1 MLNYYLV
8 EENEILKQDLYIKI
22 KIKIMLLKKLQ
33 LKTIDYRFGLTMCF
47 LLFFN
52 SVISAQE
59 IIKDVVAEKPVEAVH
74 SGQRQKVDGII
85 ATVGD
90 YIVLDSDIDKGFLE
104 ITAQGGSVK
113 DITRCQ
119 MLGKLLE
126 DKLYAH
132 QAIQDSIIVSDA
144 EVRSMMDDRLNYMLQ
159 QVGDINKVVAYY
171 KKNSVEE
178 FKTYFSD
185 ILKEQKLASE
195 MRDKIVK
202 DVEITPEEV
211 RNFFKKIPKEELPT
225 FGAEME
231 VAQIVIEP
239 KVSKEDKQKV
249 IDRLNAI
256 RKDVLEGSSFAT
268 KAVLYS
274 LDPGSAP
281 NGGFYKMTRKTP
293 FVKEFKDVAF
303 SLQEGE
309 ISEPFE
315 TTFGYH
321 IIMVDKIKGQEV
333 ELRHI
338 LISPTVSEDALKEA
352 KERIINIR
360 NKIVSKEI
368 SFADAARTESDEKE
382 TRANGGTL
390 VNPNTQDTR
399 FELTKMD
406 PTLYSQVSNLK
417 DDEVSQPLLNT
428 DDKGKKTYKLIT
440 VTNRIDEHVA
450 DYAKDYTKIK
460 ELALKEK
467 QINAIAKWFD
477 TKIKDTYIKI
487 IGEYRDC
494 SFANNWL
501 KK

>member
-1 MLNYYLV
+1 
-8 EENEILKQDLYIKI
+8 
-22 KIKIMLLKKLQ
+22 MLLKKLQ
-33 LKTIDYRFGLTMCF
+33 LKTIDYKFVLTICF
-47 LLFFN
+47 FLFFAP
-52 SVISAQE
+52 VITAQE
-59 IIKDVVAEKPVEAVH
+59 IIPDVVAQKPVEAP
-74 SGQRQKVDGII
+74 SGGRLKIDGII

-104 ITAQGGSVK
+104 IAASGGSTK

-144 EVRSMMDDRLNYMLQ
+144 EVRGMMEDRLNYMIQ
-159 QVGDINKVVAYY
+159 QVGDINKVVEYY
-171 KKNSVEE
+171 KKGSVEE
-178 FKTYFSD
+178 FKTYFAD

-195 MRDKIVK
+195 MRDKIIK

-211 RNFFKKIPKEELPT
+211 RNFFKKIPKDELPT

-231 VAQIVIEP
+231 VAQIVVEP

-249 IDRLNAI
+249 IDRLNSI
-256 RKDVLEGSSFAT
+256 RQDVLEGSSFAT

-274 LDPGSAP
+274 QDPGSAP
-281 NGGFYKMTRKTP
+281 NGGYYKMTRKTP

-303 SLQEGE
+303 SLQAGE
-309 ISEPFE
+309 ISQPFE
-315 TTFGYH
+315 TIYGFH
-321 IIMVDKIKGQEV
+321 IIMVEKIKGQEV

-338 LISPTVSEDALKEA
+338 LISPTVSEAALKEA
-352 KERIINIR
+352 KERITNIR
-360 NKIVSKEI
+360 NKIINKELT
-368 SFADAARTESDEKE
+368 FAEAARTESDEKE

-390 VNPNTQDTR
+390 VNPTTQDTR

-417 DDEVSQPLLNT
+417 GDEISQPLLNT
-428 DDKGKKTYKLIT
+428 DDKNKKTYKLIT
-440 VTNRIDEHVA
+440 VTNRIDEHTA

-467 QINAIAKWFD
+467 QIDAIAKWFD
-477 TKIKDTYIKI
+477 NKIKDTYIKI
-487 IGEYRDC
+487 IGEYKDC
-494 SFANNWL
+494 TFANNWL

>member
-1 MLNYYLV
+1 
-8 EENEILKQDLYIKI
+8 
-22 KIKIMLLKKLQ
+22 MLLKKIQ
-33 LKTIDYRFGLTMCF
+33 LKTIDYKFGLTICF

-52 SVISAQE
+52 SFISAQE
-59 IIKDVVAEKPVEAVH
+59 IIPDVVVAEKQVEAP
-74 SGQRQKVDGII
+74 SGQKQKIDGII

-90 YIVLDSDIDKGFLE
+90 YIVLDSDIDKGYLE
-104 ITAQGGSVK
+104 ITSQGGSTK

-144 EVRSMMDDRLNYMLQ
+144 EVRGMMEERLNYMMQ

-178 FKTYFSD
+178 FKTYFAD

-195 MRDKIVK
+195 MQKKII
-202 DVEITPEEV
+202 DAVEITPEEV
-211 RNFFKKIPKEELPT
+211 RNFFKKIPKDELPT

-231 VAQIVIEP
+231 VAQIVVEP
-239 KVSKEDKQKV
+239 KVSKEDEQKV
-249 IDRLNAI
+249 IDRLNGI
-256 RKDVLEGSSFAT
+256 RKDVLDGSSFAT

-274 LDPGSAP
+274 QDPGSSSS
-281 NGGFYKMTRKTP
+281 GGFYKMTRKTP

-303 SLQEGE
+303 SLAEGE
-309 ISEPFE
+309 ISEPFK
-315 TTFGYH
+315 TNFGYH

-338 LISPTVSEDALKEA
+338 LIAPTVSEDALKEA

-360 NKIVSKEI
+360 KKIESKEI

-417 DDEVSQPLLNT
+417 DAEISQPLLNT
-428 DDKGKKTYKLIT
+428 DEKGKKTYKLIT
-440 VTNRIDEHVA
+440 VTNRIEEHTA

-467 QINAIAKWFD
+467 QISAIAKWFD
-477 TKIKDTYIKI
+477 EKIKDTYIKI

-494 SFANNWL
+494 TFTNNWL

>member
-1 MLNYYLV
+1 
-8 EENEILKQDLYIKI
+8 
-22 KIKIMLLKKLQ
+22 MLLKKLQ
-33 LKTIDYRFGLTMCF
+33 LKTIDYKLVLTMCF
-47 LLFFN
+47 LFFFN
-52 SVISAQE
+52 SIISAQE
-59 IIKDVVAEKPVEAVH
+59 IIKDTVIQKPVQLQ
-74 SGQRQKVDGII
+74 SGQKQKIDGII
-85 ATVGD
+85 ANVGD
-90 YIVLDSDIDKGFLE
+90 YIVLDSDIDKGYLE
-104 ITAQGGSVK
+104 ITAQGGSIK

-132 QAIQDSIIVSDA
+132 QAIQDSIVVSDA
-144 EVRSMMDDRLNYMLQ
+144 EIRGMMDDRLNYMVQ

-195 MRDKIVK
+195 MTKKIV
-202 DVEITPEEV
+202 DAVEITPEEV

-231 VAQIVIEP
+231 VAQIVVEP
-239 KVSKEDKQKV
+239 KVSEEDEQKV
-249 IDRLNAI
+249 KDRLNAI

-274 LDPGSAP
+274 QDPGSSP

-303 SLQEGE
+303 SLGEGE
-309 ISEPFE
+309 ISEPFK

-338 LISPTVSEDALKEA
+338 LIAPTVSETALKDA
-352 KERIINIR
+352 KERIANIR
-360 NKIVSKEI
+360 DKIENKEI
-368 SFADAARTESDEKE
+368 TFADAARTESDEKE

-390 VNPNTQDTR
+390 INPNTQDTR

-417 DDEVSQPLLNT
+417 DNEISQPILNT

-440 VTNRIDEHVA
+440 ITNRIDAHTA

-467 QINAIAKWFD
+467 QITTISKWFD

-494 SFANNWL
+494 NFVYNWL

>member
-1 MLNYYLV
+1 MS
-8 EENEILKQDLYIKI
+8 LKQF
-22 KIKIMLLKKLQ
+22 Q
-33 LKTIDYRFGLTMCF
+33 LKTIDYKFVLTVCF

-52 SVISAQE
+52 TITFAQE
-59 IIKDVVAEKPVEAVH
+59 IISDTVAAKPVQVASIDKH
-74 SGQRQKVDGII
+74 KIDGII
-85 ATVGD
+85 ANVGD
-90 YIVLDSDIDKGFLE
+90 YIILDSDIDKGYLE
-104 ITAQGGSVK
+104 ISSQGGSIK
-113 DITRCQ
+113 DISRCQ

-132 QAIQDSIIVSDA
+132 QAIQDSIVVSDA
-144 EVRSMMDDRLNYMLQ
+144 EVRTMMDDRLNYMLQ
-159 QVGDINKVVAYY
+159 QVGDINKVVEYY

-178 FKTYFSD
+178 FKTYFAD

-195 MRDKIVK
+195 MQKKII
-202 DVEITPEEV
+202 DGVEITPEEV

-231 VAQIVIEP
+231 VAQIVVEP
-239 KVSKEDKQKV
+239 KVSPADKQKV
-249 IDRLNAI
+249 IDRLKGIKN
-256 RKDVLEGSSFAT
+256 DVLAGSSFAT

-274 LDPGSAP
+274 QDPGSSS
-281 NGGFYKMTRKTP
+281 NGGYYKMTRKTP

-303 SLQEGE
+303 SLAEGE

-315 TTFGYH
+315 TNFGYH

-333 ELRHI
+333 QLRHI

-352 KERIINIR
+352 KERISNIR
-360 NKIVSKEI
+360 AKIVSKEVT
-368 SFADAARTESDEKE
+368 FANAARADSDEKE
-382 TRANGGTL
+382 TRANGGVL
-390 VNPNTQDTR
+390 INPSTQDTR

-406 PTLYSQVSNLK
+406 PTLYGQVSNLK

-440 VTNRIDEHVA
+440 ITNRIDQHTA
-450 DYAKDYTKIK
+450 DYAKDYIKIK

-487 IGEYRDC
+487 IGEYKDC
-494 SFANNWL
+494 HFTNNWL

>member
-1 MLNYYLV
+1 
-8 EENEILKQDLYIKI
+8 
-22 KIKIMLLKKLQ
+22 MLLKKLQ
-33 LKTIDYRFGLTMCF
+33 LKTIDYKLMLTMCF
-47 LLFFN
+47 LFFFT
-52 SVISAQE
+52 SIISAQE
-59 IIKDVVAEKPVEAVH
+59 IIKDTVIKKPVEIP
-74 SGQRQKVDGII
+74 SGQKQKIDGII

-90 YIVLDSDIDKGFLE
+90 YIVLDSDIDKGYLE
-104 ITAQGGSVK
+104 ITAQGGSTK

-132 QAIQDSIIVSDA
+132 QAIQDSIVVSDA
-144 EVRSMMDDRLNYMLQ
+144 EVRSMMDDRLNYMIQ

-178 FKTYFSD
+178 FKTYFAD

-195 MRDKIVK
+195 MTKKIV
-202 DVEITPEEV
+202 DAVEITPEEV
-211 RNFFKKIPKEELPT
+211 RNFFKKIPKDELPT

-231 VAQIVIEP
+231 VAQIVVEP
-239 KVSKEDKQKV
+239 KVSAEDEQKV
-249 IDRLNAI
+249 KDRLNAI

-274 LDPGSAP
+274 QDPGSSP

-303 SLQEGE
+303 SLGEGE
-309 ISEPFE
+309 ISEPFK
-315 TTFGYH
+315 TNFGYH

-338 LISPTVSEDALKEA
+338 LIAPTVSETALKDA
-352 KERIINIR
+352 KERINNIR
-360 NKIVSKEI
+360 AKIENKEI
-368 SFADAARTESDEKE
+368 TFAEAARTESDEKE

-417 DDEVSQPLLNT
+417 DNEISQPLLNT

-440 VTNRIDEHVA
+440 ITNRIDSHTA

-467 QINAIAKWFD
+467 QITTIAKWFD
-477 TKIKDTYIKI
+477 SKIKDTYIKI

-494 SFANNWL
+494 NFVYNWL

>member
-1 MLNYYLV
+1 
-8 EENEILKQDLYIKI
+8 
-22 KIKIMLLKKLQ
+22 MLLKKLQ
-33 LKTIDYRFGLTMCF
+33 LKTIDYKLVLTMCF
-47 LLFFN
+47 LLFFT
-52 SVISAQE
+52 SIISAQE
-59 IIKDVVAEKPVEAVH
+59 IIKDTVVKKPVQIA
-74 SGQRQKVDGII
+74 SGQKLKVDGII

-90 YIVLDSDIDKGFLE
+90 YIVLDSDIDKGYLE

-132 QAIQDSIIVSDA
+132 QAIQDSIVVSDA
-144 EVRSMMDDRLNYMLQ
+144 EVRGMMDDRLNYMVQ

-178 FKTYFSD
+178 FKTYFAD
-185 ILKEQKLASE
+185 ILKEQKLAQE
-195 MRDKIVK
+195 MTKKIV
-202 DVEITPEEV
+202 DAVEITPEEV

-231 VAQIVIEP
+231 VAQIVVEP

-274 LDPGSAP
+274 QDPGSAP
-281 NGGFYKMTRKTP
+281 NGGYYKMTRKTP

-303 SLQEGE
+303 SLGEGE
-309 ISEPFE
+309 VSEPFE

-321 IIMVDKIKGQEV
+321 IIMVEKIKGQEV

-338 LISPTVSEDALKEA
+338 LIAPTVSEDALKDA
-352 KERIINIR
+352 KERIANIR
-360 NKIVSKEI
+360 AKIVSKEI

-467 QINAIAKWFD
+467 QITTISKWFD
-477 TKIKDTYIKI
+477 SKIKDTYIKI

-494 SFANNWL
+494 NFVYNWL

>member
-1 MLNYYLV
+1 
-8 EENEILKQDLYIKI
+8 
-22 KIKIMLLKKLQ
+22 MLLKKLA
-33 LKTIDYRFGLTMCF
+33 LKTIDFRYVLTMCF
-47 LLFFN
+47 LFFFN
-52 SVISAQE
+52 SIISAQE
-59 IIKDVVAEKPVEAVH
+59 VIKDTVVSKPAITMT
-74 SGQRQKVDGII
+74 SGQKLKVDGII

-90 YIVLDSDIDKGFLE
+90 YIVLDSDIDKAFLE
-104 ITAQGGSVK
+104 ISAQGGSTK

-132 QAIQDSIIVSDA
+132 QAIQDSIVVSDA
-144 EVRSMMDDRLNYMLQ
+144 EVRSMMDERLNYMVQ

-178 FKTYFSD
+178 FKTYFAD

-195 MRDKIVK
+195 MTKKIV
-202 DVEITPEEV
+202 DAVEITPEEV

-231 VAQIVIEP
+231 VAQIVVEP
-239 KVSKEDKQKV
+239 KVSKEDEQKV

-274 LDPGSAP
+274 QDPGSAP
-281 NGGFYKMTRKTP
+281 TGGFYKMTRKTP

-303 SLQEGE
+303 SLAQGE
-309 ISEPFE
+309 ISEPFK

-321 IIMVDKIKGQEV
+321 IIMVEKIKGQEI

-338 LISPTVSEDALKEA
+338 LIPPTVSENALKEA
-352 KERIINIR
+352 KERITNVR
-360 NKIVSKEI
+360 NKIINKEI
-368 SFADAARTESDEKE
+368 TFAEAARTESDEKE

-406 PTLYSQVSNLK
+406 PTLYGQVSNLK
-417 DDEVSQPLLNT
+417 DDEISQPLLNT
-428 DDKGKKTYKLIT
+428 DDKGKKTYKIIT
-440 VTNRIDEHVA
+440 VTNRIEQHVA

-467 QINAIAKWFD
+467 QITTISKWFD

-487 IGEYRDC
+487 LGEYRDC
-494 SFANNWL
+494 KFVYNWL